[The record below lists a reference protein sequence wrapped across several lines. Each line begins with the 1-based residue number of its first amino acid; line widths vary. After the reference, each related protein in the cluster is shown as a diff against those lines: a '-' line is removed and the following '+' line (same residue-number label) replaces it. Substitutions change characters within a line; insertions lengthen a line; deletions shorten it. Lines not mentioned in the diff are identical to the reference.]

1 MSRQWR
7 TGDTRTCSAS
17 SHPPVLGGPG
27 PSDVLA
33 LGGVSTGYG
42 FGEIDDIVSETRK
55 LVTDVLGLVGLP
67 GVGSWHRL
75 VARGVEQQHK
85 LELARKVQLPNQVI

>member
-1 MSRQWR
+1 M
-7 TGDTRTCSAS
+7 
-17 SHPPVLGGPG
+17 LGGPG
-27 PSDVLA
+27 PSYGLA
-33 LGGVSTGYG
+33 LGGVSSGYG

-55 LVTDVLGLVGLP
+55 LVTDVLGLVGLR
-67 GVGSWHRL
+67 GGGGWHRL